1 MMGPMDP
8 QKPPRTTPPN
18 KTPIEDYA
26 IIGNFESAA
35 LISKHGSIDWLCL
48 PRFDSGACFAA
59 LLGCEDQ
66 GHWSIFPDTSQLE
79 GPQAVKI
86 TRRYRRDTL
95 ILETEFETPTGKV
108 RLTDCMP
115 QGSEVPTVIRVVQ
128 GLHGEVPM
136 RMDLVLRFDYGS
148 IVPWVTKDVFGS
160 MRAIAGPDA
169 VRVRS
174 TVPLSGKDMKTVS
187 AFTMKSGQKEE
198 FVMTWFP
205 SAQEHHTEIEN
216 PDGEIDRTALWW
228 RNWSSHC
235 TYRGPYADVVKRS
248 LITLKALTHQKT
260 GGIIAAPTTSL
271 PEGLG
276 GSRNWDYRYC
286 WLRDS
291 TYTLYALLHSGY
303 TEEARH
309 WKDWL
314 LRAVAGSPSQL
325 NIMYGVR
332 GERRLTEIE
341 LPWLA
346 GYEGSQPVRQGNA
359 AHNQLQLDVFGELM
373 GAFHLSRQFGIEND
387 GVAWKLQRRITEFL
401 ETQWFK
407 PDNGIWEV
415 RGEPQHFVF
424 SKAMAWLAFDRGIQA
439 VECNG
444 MKGPVERWTKIRD
457 QIHAEICEKGFD
469 PELGTF
475 VQSYGSKALD
485 ANLLLLVNIGFLPPN
500 DSRLVATVAAIQ
512 RDLMSDGF
520 VLRYKPQETE
530 DGLPGTEGVFLA
542 CTFWLVDALIL
553 LGKRDEAKTIFER
566 AIKVRNDLGL
576 LSEEYDT
583 KEKRLVGN
591 FPQGFSHISLINS
604 ATNLAASQP
613 GQNANKMGPAQH
625 RSQRPRTMDGAA
637 EFVA

>member
-1 MMGPMDP
+1 MTGPMDP
-8 QKPPRTTPPN
+8 QKSPASPNRTR
-18 KTPIEDYA
+18 IEDYA

-35 LISKHGSIDWLCL
+35 LISKRGSIDWLCW

-59 LLGCEDQ
+59 LLGSEDQ
-66 GHWSIFPDTSQLE
+66 GHWSIFPDTTQLKD
-79 GPQAVKI
+79 PNAVKI

-95 ILETEFETPTGKV
+95 ILETEFETPSGKV

-115 QGSEVPTVIRVVQ
+115 QGTVTPTLIRTVQ
-128 GLHGEVPM
+128 CLHGEVPM
-136 RMDLVLRFDYGS
+136 LTNLVLRFDYGS
-148 IVPWVTKDVFGS
+148 IIPWVTKDVFGS

-169 VRVRS
+169 VRVRA
-174 TVPLSGKDMKTVS
+174 TVPLMGREMKTVGN
-187 AFTMKSGQKEE
+187 FTLKSGQKAE
-198 FVMTWFP
+198 FIMTWFP
-205 SAQEHHTEIEN
+205 SSQDSHTEVES
-216 PDGEIDRTALWW
+216 PDAEIDRTALWW
-228 RNWSSHC
+228 KNWTSHC

-248 LITLKALTHQKT
+248 LITLKALTHQST
-260 GGIIAAPTTSL
+260 GGIVAAPTTSL
-271 PEGLG
+271 PEALG

-332 GERRLTEIE
+332 GERRLTEVE

-346 GYEGSQPVRQGNA
+346 GYEGSQPVRQGNGA
-359 AHNQLQLDVFGELM
+359 YNQLQLDVFGELM
-373 GAFHLSRQFGIEND
+373 GAFDLSRQYGIETTD
-387 GVAWKLQRRITEFL
+387 VAWKLQRRITEHL
-401 ETQWFK
+401 ETLWFK

-415 RGEPQHFVF
+415 RGEPRHFVF
-424 SKAMAWLAFDRGIQA
+424 SKAMAWLAFDRSIRA
-439 VECNG
+439 IECSG
-444 MKGPVERWTKIRD
+444 LKGPLDRWTKIRD

-475 VQSYGSKALD
+475 VQSYGSKTLD
-485 ANLLLLVNIGFLPPN
+485 ASLLSLINIGFLPPN
-500 DSRLVATVAAIQ
+500 DPRLVATVAAIKKE
-512 RDLMSDGF
+512 LMVDGF
-520 VLRYKPQETE
+520 VLRYKTE
-530 DGLPGTEGVFLA
+530 EANDGLPGREGVFLA

-553 LGKRDEAKTIFER
+553 QGKRDEAQTIFER

-583 KEKRLVGN
+583 TEKRLIGN

-604 ATNLAASQP
+604 ACSLAASQN
-613 GQNANKMGPAQH
+613 GQNQKLGPAQH
-625 RSQRPRTMDGAA
+625 RSQRNRPIDGAA